1 MKKIT
6 VKIPAKIN
14 LTLDVFGVKD
24 GFHDIESLC
33 VGVNIYDKIT
43 VKKRS
48 DKLVTLKEVGINA
61 GCEVQNNNA
70 YKSAIL
76 FMQTFRTSGV
86 DIIVDKS
93 IPVGAG
99 LGGSSAD
106 IAGVLLAMQKLFGV
120 KKDIKP
126 LADSLGSD
134 SGYMLSVRPA
144 IISGRGDKVIYLNEK
159 INLSLLVIKEDFAI
173 LAKDGYKTFDTLSV
187 KSTLSTTKA
196 VDALHLNDDLAFIS
210 ALNNDLYLASKILRP
225 ELEENILAL
234 KNAGAISSIMTG
246 SGSAVYGV
254 FSLARERN
262 KAYKILYP
270 KYKDKLIKAK
280 TI

>member
-14 LTLDVFGVKD
+14 LTLDVVGVSG

-33 VGVNIYDKIT
+33 TGINIYDKIT

-48 DKLVTLKEVGINA
+48 DKLITLKETGIKA
-61 GCEVQNNNA
+61 GCDTLNNNA
-70 YKSAIL
+70 YKSAVL

-86 DIIVDKS
+86 DIIIDKS

-159 INLSLLVIKEDFAI
+159 INLSLLVIKEDFGI
-173 LAKDGYKTFDTLSV
+173 LAKDCYKTFDDLPDKPSV
-187 KSTLSTTKA
+187 ATANA
-196 VDALHLNDDLAFIS
+196 VDMLHLGDKTAFVS
-210 ALNNDLYLASKILRP
+210 ALKNDLYLASKILRP

-254 FSLARERN
+254 FSLARDRN
-262 KAYKILYP
+262 KAYKTLYP